1 MEAKSW
7 PHEARTP
14 PIKGVQM
21 FSMSFAVIFA
31 TLGLLLLAVVLVL
44 IAVFKS

>member
-1 MEAKSW
+1 
-7 PHEARTP
+7 
-14 PIKGVQM
+14 M

-31 TLGLLLLAVVLVL
+31 SLGLLLLAVVLVL